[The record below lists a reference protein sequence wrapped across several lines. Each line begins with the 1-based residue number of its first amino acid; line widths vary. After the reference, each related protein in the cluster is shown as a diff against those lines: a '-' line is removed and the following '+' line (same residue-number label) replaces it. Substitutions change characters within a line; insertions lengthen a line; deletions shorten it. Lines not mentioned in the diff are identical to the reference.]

1 MEKDELIAENKR
13 LRKEIARLKILL
25 KQHNI
30 PFEENCKKKLSI
42 EEKINIFLDYFKCRN
57 DIYSERY

>member
-13 LRKEIARLKILL
+13 LRKEIARLKLLL

-30 PFEENCKKKLSI
+30 AFEENCKKKLSI
-42 EEKINIFLDYFKCRN
+42 EETFLKSGLKKAYRQSKN
-57 DIYSERY
+57 A